1 MFSMI
6 RKALPI
12 ARSSIRLAGLP
23 NRCFFSE
30 VSKVEKEL
38 ARVLDAEIQSEV
50 EDTEREAFITSFLE
64 DNKWAMN
71 ANLDSTKILL
81 TKKVD
86 DATVRV
92 YCQAKAPQALPEGEE
107 SEEGVQD
114 DNNYTEF
121 FILIDRNGPNK
132 VLLDAFVMDGEL
144 TINGILVSPKAE
156 AIAESKDN
164 NPYNYT
170 GPSFE
175 TLDENLQNKINKY
188 VKELGLD
195 EDFARFVEE
204 ASVTHE
210 SRLYRKFLTDF
221 KDFVGK

>member
-1 MFSMI
+1 MI